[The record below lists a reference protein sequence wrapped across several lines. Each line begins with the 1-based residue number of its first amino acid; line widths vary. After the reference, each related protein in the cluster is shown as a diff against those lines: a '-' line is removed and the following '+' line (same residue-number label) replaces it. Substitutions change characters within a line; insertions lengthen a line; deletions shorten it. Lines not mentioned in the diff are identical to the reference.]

1 MLFVQVSASSVDERC
16 LSAVFEPQSRL
27 SSCAVSTRRLSMC
40 LPCIALRALL
50 DFQCVALLYRL
61 CVKSSRNLGIVEL
74 LIHSFCLGSILIE
87 IIIIPTESNS
97 IVCRV
102 SVSGFSKRDKWSSS
116 SQFNYAFTRSLNT
129 SKGRCNRD
137 KPPCKYFHPPQHLKD
152 QLLINGRNHLA
163 LKNALMQQMG
173 LTPGSPLVPGQVPA
187 VVGGKLQLSPAPPA
201 LTFGQPPL
209 GVMATTPY
217 LTGMPQVGSTF
228 SPYFSPP
235 IMGPALMGPDPAASL
250 GMVQQTVVT
259 QQKMPRSD
267 RLEVCREYV
276 RGACKRGECRFAHPA
291 DPAKAAPDGSV
302 TVCMDAVKGR
312 CSRDPC
318 RYFHPPMHLQAHIK
332 AAHSMDMKS
341 VGSFY
346 YENFAAFPGMVPYKR
361 AAGDKAG
368 VPVYQPAS
376 GAAAAAYQQLLQP
389 FVPVSC
395 EYRPHHPPPPP
406 LTSHSH
412 GPTAAS
418 ASAFTGLPL
427 NKQPAAAVAAPPPN
441 YLALA
446 QHYAALAAFRS
457 YNPAAPAPAPAPTP
471 AAAAAATTPSLITDL
486 LAVAVNNNNHQNINN
501 NNNDEDLQPFKKM
514 KTT

>member
-267 RLEVCREYV
+267 RLE
-276 RGACKRGECRFAHPA
+276 
-291 DPAKAAPDGSV
+291 
-302 TVCMDAVKGR
+302 
-312 CSRDPC
+312 
-318 RYFHPPMHLQAHIK
+318 
-332 AAHSMDMKS
+332 MDMKS